1 MYDKYL
7 ELYNDLI
14 EIDFDELMTDISNA
28 KRQRISPK
36 YHPNNLMLDPYK
48 YENWYKVDSDD

>member
-14 EIDFDELMTDISNA
+14 EIDFDELITDISNA

-36 YHPNNLMLDPYK
+36 YHSNNLMLDPYK
-48 YENWYKVDSDD
+48 YEN